1 MYIMSQKKFII
12 DADTGSD
19 DAVAIL
25 MALRDPRVD
34 VLGVTVVSGNVPLKQ
49 GIINT
54 LSTAELCDVDVKVF
68 AGADKPLTREYLEIY
83 TLDEFQKH
91 VQTLSS
97 DSVTAQCVHGV
108 DGMGDIGV
116 EPQNKNYE
124 EQDAVDYLI
133 ESFNKNPNEIT
144 LVTLG
149 PLTNIAK
156 AIQKDPSITAKI
168 EHCYVMGGTS
178 DGSGNVSAAAE
189 YNIWVD
195 PEAAQIVF
203 NSGLSITMVGWDNSY
218 KYAMLK
224 DKEINELKSLKT
236 KYADFCVD
244 IQKTLIE
251 LTYASYGFYGFDL
264 PDPITMAI
272 ALDNDIILESQQLH
286 VLVDIRDGITR
297 GQTIVDYFNAEQGDQ
312 NVRVVTKSDNLGFLN
327 LLTELVK

>member
-1 MYIMSQKKFII
+1 MTQKKLII

-25 MALRDPRVD
+25 MALRDPRVE
-34 VLGVTVVSGNVPLKQ
+34 VLGITVVSGNVPLKQ

-91 VQTLSS
+91 VQALSP
-97 DSVTAQCVHGV
+97 DSVSGQCVHGV

-124 EQDAVDYLI
+124 EQDAIDYLVN
-133 ESFNKNPNEIT
+133 SFNNNPNEIT

-156 AIQKDPSITAKI
+156 AIKKDPSITDKI

-203 NSGLSITMVGWDNSY
+203 NSGLAITMVGWDNSY

-224 DKEINELKSLKT
+224 DKEINDLKSLKT

-251 LTYASYGFYGFDL
+251 LTYSSYGFYGFDL

-272 ALDNDIILESQQLH
+272 ALDNNIILESQQLH

-297 GQTIVDYFNAEQGDQ
+297 GQTIVDYFNAEHGNQ
-312 NVRVVTKSDNLGFLN
+312 NVRVVTKSDNIGFLN

>member
-1 MYIMSQKKFII
+1 MSQKKFII

-97 DSVTAQCVHGV
+97 ESVTAQCVHGV

-149 PLTNIAK
+149 PLTNVAK
-156 AIQKDPSITAKI
+156 AIQKEPSISTKI
-168 EHCYVMGGTS
+168 KHCYVMGGTS
-178 DGSGNVSAAAE
+178 DGSGNVSASAE

-203 NSGLSITMVGWDNSY
+203 NSGLAITMVGWDNSY

-286 VLVDIRDGITR
+286 VLVDVRNGITR

>member
-1 MYIMSQKKFII
+1 MTQKKFII

-25 MALRDPRVD
+25 MALRDPRIE
-34 VLGVTVVSGNVPLKQ
+34 VLGITVVSGNVPLKQ

-68 AGADKPLTREYLEIY
+68 AGADKPLTREYIELY

-91 VQTLSS
+91 VKTLSP

-108 DGMGDIGV
+108 DGMGDIGI
-116 EPQNKNYE
+116 EPLNKKYE
-124 EQDAVDYLI
+124 DEDAVDYLI
-133 ESFNKNPNEIT
+133 NSFNNNPEEIT

-156 AIQKDPSITAKI
+156 AIQKDPSIADKI

-178 DGSGNVSAAAE
+178 DGTGNVSAAAE

-203 NSGLSITMVGWDNSY
+203 NSGLAITMVGWDNSY

-224 DKEINELKSLKT
+224 DKEINDMKSLKT

-251 LTYASYGFYGFDL
+251 LTYSSYGFYGFDL

-272 ALDNDIILESQQLH
+272 ALDNNIILESQQLH
-286 VLVDIRDGITR
+286 VLVDARDGITR
-297 GQTIVDYFNAEQGDQ
+297 GQTIVDYFDAEQGNK
-312 NVRVVTKSDNLGFLN
+312 NVRVVTKSDEKKFLN
-327 LLTELVK
+327 LLTELVR

>member
-1 MYIMSQKKFII
+1 MSQKKFII

-25 MALRDPRVD
+25 MALKDPRVD

-54 LSTAELCDVDVKVF
+54 LSTAELCDVDIKVF
-68 AGADKPLTREYLEIY
+68 AGADKPLTRDYIEIY

-91 VQTLSS
+91 VQTLSP

-133 ESFNKNPNEIT
+133 DSFNNNPNEIT

-156 AIQKDPSITAKI
+156 AIQKDPSIANKI
-168 EHCYVMGGTS
+168 QHCYVMGGTS

-203 NSGLSITMVGWDNSY
+203 NSGLAITMVGWDNSY

-224 DKEINELKSLKT
+224 DKEINDLKSLKT

-272 ALDNDIILESQQLH
+272 ALDNNIILESQQLH

>member
-1 MYIMSQKKFII
+1 MSQKKFII

-54 LSTAELCDVDVKVF
+54 LSTAELCDVEIKVF

-91 VQTLSS
+91 VQTLSP

-133 ESFNKNPNEIT
+133 DSFNNNPNEIT

-156 AIQKDPSITAKI
+156 AIQKDPSIATKI
-168 EHCYVMGGTS
+168 KHCYVMGGTS

-203 NSGLSITMVGWDNSY
+203 NSGLAITMVGWDNSY

-224 DKEINELKSLKT
+224 DKEINDLKSLNT

-327 LLTELVK
+327 LLKELVK

>member
-1 MYIMSQKKFII
+1 MSQKKFII

-156 AIQKDPSITAKI
+156 AIQKDPSISTKI

-203 NSGLSITMVGWDNSY
+203 NSGLAITMVGWDNSY

-264 PDPITMAI
+264 PDPITMAV

-286 VLVDIRDGITR
+286 VLVDVRDGITR

-327 LLTELVK
+327 LLKELVK

>member
-1 MYIMSQKKFII
+1 MSQKKFII

-54 LSTAELCDVDVKVF
+54 LSTAELCDAEIKVF

-83 TLDEFQKH
+83 TLEEFQKH
-91 VQTLSS
+91 VQTLSP

-133 ESFNKNPNEIT
+133 DSFNNNPNEIT

-156 AIQKDPSITAKI
+156 AIQKDRSIVKKI
-168 EHCYVMGGTS
+168 QHCYVMGGTS

-203 NSGLSITMVGWDNSY
+203 NSGLAVTMVGWDNSY

-286 VLVDIRDGITR
+286 VLVDVRDGITR

>member
-1 MYIMSQKKFII
+1 MSQKKFII

-54 LSTAELCDVDVKVF
+54 LSTAELCDVDIKVF
-68 AGADKPLTREYLEIY
+68 AGADKPLTRDYIEIY

-91 VQTLSS
+91 VQTLSP

-133 ESFNKNPNEIT
+133 DSFNNNPNEIT

-156 AIQKDPSITAKI
+156 AIQKDPSIANKI
-168 EHCYVMGGTS
+168 QHCYVMGGTS

-203 NSGLSITMVGWDNSY
+203 NSGLAITMVGWDNSY

-272 ALDNDIILESQQLH
+272 ALDNNIILESQQLH

-327 LLTELVK
+327 LLKELVK

>member
-1 MYIMSQKKFII
+1 
-12 DADTGSD
+12 
-19 DAVAIL
+19 
-25 MALRDPRVD
+25 
-34 VLGVTVVSGNVPLKQ
+34 
-49 GIINT
+49 
-54 LSTAELCDVDVKVF
+54 
-68 AGADKPLTREYLEIY
+68 
-83 TLDEFQKH
+83 
-91 VQTLSS
+91 
-97 DSVTAQCVHGV
+97 
-108 DGMGDIGV
+108 MGDIGI
-116 EPQNKNYE
+116 EPKNKKHE
-124 EQDAVDYLI
+124 EEDAVEYLI
-133 ESFNKNPNEIT
+133 NSFNNNPNEIT

-156 AIQKDPSITAKI
+156 AIQKDPSIVDKI

-178 DGSGNVSAAAE
+178 DGTGNVSAAAE

-203 NSGLSITMVGWDNSY
+203 NSGLAITMVGWDNSY

-224 DKEINELKSLKT
+224 DKEINDLKSLNT

-286 VLVDIRDGITR
+286 VLVDDRDGITR
-297 GQTIVDYFNAEQGDQ
+297 GQTIVDYFNAEQGNQ
-312 NVRVVTKSDNLGFLN
+312 NVRVVTKSDDKGFLN

>member
-1 MYIMSQKKFII
+1 MSQKKFII

-54 LSTAELCDVDVKVF
+54 LSTAELCDVDIKVF
-68 AGADKPLTREYLEIY
+68 AGEDKPLTREYLEIY

-91 VQTLSS
+91 VQTLSP

-133 ESFNKNPNEIT
+133 DSFNNNPNEIT

-156 AIQKDPSITAKI
+156 AIQKDPSIATKI
-168 EHCYVMGGTS
+168 KHCYVMGGTS

-203 NSGLSITMVGWDNSY
+203 NSGLAITMVGWDNSY

-224 DKEINELKSLKT
+224 DKEINDLKSLKT

-286 VLVDIRDGITR
+286 VIVDIRDGITR

-327 LLTELVK
+327 LLKELVK

>member
-1 MYIMSQKKFII
+1 MSQKKFII

-156 AIQKDPSITAKI
+156 AIQKDPSISTKI

-203 NSGLSITMVGWDNSY
+203 NSGLAITMVGWDNSY

-286 VLVDIRDGITR
+286 VLVDVRDGITR

-327 LLTELVK
+327 LLKELVQ

>member
-1 MYIMSQKKFII
+1 MSQKKFII

-25 MALRDPRVD
+25 MALRDPRVE

-54 LSTAELCDVDVKVF
+54 LSTAELCDVEVKVF
-68 AGADKPLTREYLEIY
+68 AGSDKPLTRGYRELY
-83 TLDEFQKH
+83 TLEEFQAH
-91 VQTLSS
+91 VQTLSP
-97 DSVTAQCVHGV
+97 DSISAQCVHGV
-108 DGMGDIGV
+108 DGMGDIGI
-116 EPQNKNYE
+116 EPKNKKHE
-124 EQDAVDYLI
+124 EEDAIDYLVN
-133 ESFNKNPNEIT
+133 SFNNNPNEIT

-156 AIQKDPSITAKI
+156 AIQKDSSIVDKI
-168 EHCYVMGGTS
+168 KHCYVMGGTS
-178 DGSGNVSAAAE
+178 DGTGNVSAAAE

-203 NSGLSITMVGWDNSY
+203 NSGLAITMVGWDNSY

-224 DKEINELKSLKT
+224 DKEINDLKSLNS

-286 VLVDIRDGITR
+286 VLVDVRDGITR
-297 GQTIVDYFNAEQGDQ
+297 GQTIVDYFNAEQGNQ
-312 NVRVVTKSDNLGFLN
+312 NVRVVTKSHDKGFLN

>member
-1 MYIMSQKKFII
+1 MSQKKFII

-25 MALRDPRVD
+25 MALRDPRVE
-34 VLGVTVVSGNVPLKQ
+34 VLGVTVVSGNVPLNQ

-54 LSTAELCDVDVKVF
+54 LSTAELCDVEVKVF
-68 AGADKPLTREYLEIY
+68 AGADKPITREYRELY
-83 TLDEFQKH
+83 TLEEFQAH
-91 VQTLSS
+91 VQSLSP
-97 DSVTAQCVHGV
+97 DSISAQCVHGV
-108 DGMGDIGV
+108 DGMGDIGI
-116 EPQNKNYE
+116 EPKNKKHE
-124 EQDAVDYLI
+124 EEDAIDYLVN
-133 ESFNKNPNEIT
+133 SFNNNPNEIT

-156 AIQKDPSITAKI
+156 AIQKDSSIVDKI
-168 EHCYVMGGTS
+168 KHCYVMGGTS
-178 DGSGNVSAAAE
+178 DGTGNVSAAAE

-203 NSGLSITMVGWDNSY
+203 NSGLAITMVGWDNSY

-224 DKEINELKSLKT
+224 DKEINDLKSLNS

-286 VLVDIRDGITR
+286 VLVDVRDGITR
-297 GQTIVDYFNAEQGDQ
+297 GQTIVDYFNAEQGNQ
-312 NVRVVTKSDNLGFLN
+312 NVRVVTKSHDKGFLN

>member
-1 MYIMSQKKFII
+1 MSQKKFII

-25 MALRDPRVD
+25 MALRDPRVE

-54 LSTAELCDVDVKVF
+54 LSTAELCDVKVKVF
-68 AGADKPLTREYLEIY
+68 AGADKPITREYREIY
-83 TLDEFQKH
+83 TLEEFQAH
-91 VQTLSS
+91 VQTLSP
-97 DSVTAQCVHGV
+97 DSISAQCVHGV
-108 DGMGDIGV
+108 DGMGDIGI
-116 EPQNKNYE
+116 EPKNKKHE
-124 EQDAVDYLI
+124 EEDAIDYLVN
-133 ESFNKNPNEIT
+133 SFNNNPNEIT

-156 AIQKDPSITAKI
+156 AIQKDSSIVDKI
-168 EHCYVMGGTS
+168 KHCYVMGGTS
-178 DGSGNVSAAAE
+178 DGTGNVSAAAE

-203 NSGLSITMVGWDNSY
+203 NSGLAITMVGWDNSY

-224 DKEINELKSLKT
+224 DKEINDLKSLNS

-286 VLVDIRDGITR
+286 VLVDVRDGITR
-297 GQTIVDYFNAEQGDQ
+297 GQTIVDYFNAEQGNQ
-312 NVRVVTKSDNLGFLN
+312 NVRVVTKSHDKGFLN

>member
-1 MYIMSQKKFII
+1 MSQKKFII

-25 MALRDPRVD
+25 MALRDPRVE

-54 LSTAELCDVDVKVF
+54 LSTAELCDVEVKVF
-68 AGADKPLTREYLEIY
+68 AGADKPLTREYRELY
-83 TLDEFQKH
+83 TLEEFQAH
-91 VQTLSS
+91 VQTLSP
-97 DSVTAQCVHGV
+97 DSITAQCVHGV
-108 DGMGDIGV
+108 DGMGDIGI
-116 EPQNKNYE
+116 EPKNKKHE
-124 EQDAVDYLI
+124 EEDAIEYLVN
-133 ESFNKNPNEIT
+133 SFNNNPNEIT

-156 AIQKDPSITAKI
+156 AIQKDSSIVDKI
-168 EHCYVMGGTS
+168 KHCYVMGGTS
-178 DGSGNVSAAAE
+178 DGTGNVSAAAE

-203 NSGLSITMVGWDNSY
+203 NSGLAITMVGWDNSY

-224 DKEINELKSLKT
+224 DKEINDLKSLNT

-286 VLVDIRDGITR
+286 VLVDVRDGITR
-297 GQTIVDYFNAEQGDQ
+297 GQTIVDYFNAEQGNQ
-312 NVRVVTKSDNLGFLN
+312 NVRVVTKSDDKGFLN

>member
-1 MYIMSQKKFII
+1 MSQKKFII

-25 MALRDPRVD
+25 MALRDPRVE

-54 LSTAELCDVDVKVF
+54 LSTAELCDVEVKVF
-68 AGADKPLTREYLEIY
+68 AGADKPITREYRELY
-83 TLDEFQKH
+83 TLEEFQAH
-91 VQTLSS
+91 VQSLLP
-97 DSVTAQCVHGV
+97 DSISAQCVHGV
-108 DGMGDIGV
+108 DGMGDIGI
-116 EPQNKNYE
+116 EPKNKKHE
-124 EQDAVDYLI
+124 EEDAIEYLVN
-133 ESFNKNPNEIT
+133 SFNNNPNEIT

-156 AIQKDPSITAKI
+156 AIQKDSSIVDKI
-168 EHCYVMGGTS
+168 KHCYVMGGTS
-178 DGSGNVSAAAE
+178 DGTGNVSAAAE

-203 NSGLSITMVGWDNSY
+203 NSGLAITMVGWDNSY

-224 DKEINELKSLKT
+224 DKEINDLKSLNT

-286 VLVDIRDGITR
+286 VLVDVRDGITR
-297 GQTIVDYFNAEQGDQ
+297 GQTIVDYFNAEQGNQ
-312 NVRVVTKSDNLGFLN
+312 NVRVVTKSDDKGFLN